1 VVDLHGETPSAAI
14 GDKTYGPDTLQIVM
28 SNSKTIS
35 AIVFAR
41 MRQAGRVDYDEKVST
56 YWPEFAQ
63 NGKGDIKVCDVLRHD
78 AKMPKFPKA
87 IEFSMGLPENI
98 KKN

>member
-1 VVDLHGETPSAAI
+1 
-14 GDKTYGPDTLQIVM
+14 M

-41 MRQAGRVDYDEKVST
+41 MRQQGLIDYDQKVCT

-63 NGKGDIKVCDVLRHD
+63 NGKENILVCDVLRHD
-78 AKMPKFPKA
+78 AKLPKFPKS
-87 IEFSMGLPENI
+87 IEFSMGLPENL

>member
-1 VVDLHGETPSAAI
+1 
-14 GDKTYGPDTLQIVM
+14 M

-41 MRQAGRVDYDEKVST
+41 MRQEGHLDYDEKVST

-63 NGKGDIKVCDVLRHD
+63 NGKGDILVCDVLRHD
-78 AKMPKFPKA
+78 SK
-87 IEFSMGLPENI
+87 L
-98 KKN
+98 